1 MGTYRAPDRLVDTS
15 LLELNKQIAGNVDK
29 YDELFA
35 KRKEEQKLQM
45 EKNEKLLREEEL
57 ARANSY
63 EKWNTE
69 LRRTRPAG
77 GYQDHVTAW
86 LQQLGDEYY
95 NLSGKTDAYSLKRI
109 GQLMS
114 VPQQLAEGQGA
125 MMAISK
131 QYGASLDF
139 AAGEAG
145 SVSPELSNNINLKY
159 VIDFY
164 GKKDGIRPSEE
175 GGRVSWNLHGNI
187 LNNNAFVQG
196 ALEGNDFI
204 RYNGDLDSVVDGTV
218 TGVKTGIGYDKIK
231 GQEVRV
237 LGDTKEVAYIS
248 NVEKNNLYR
257 SKMKNFSWKK
267 TIDNQDYMETVFP
280 QLVREVQLAYQKDI
294 EAGGDGGDAGL
305 LLYGEDRKK
314 GGAGKDLDYSVRLQQ
329 EISGLDAN
337 AQIGPYVGNNDRYS
351 IAALQ
356 REIAKYGFYQ
366 RSISDKY
373 LQPDKINTGLTY
385 DNRTKNVDDNSTAEK
400 KNFRT
405 NVQKLEN
412 IKLYKDNLAFSKDVV
427 KTLLKEGGS
436 WDNIAT
442 YTYNTDTG
450 EYESSKPGAE
460 VIKPN
465 ATDRMNAIE
474 KIARKLNEINQLN
487 IKTLDASQKGEWML
501 KGDNLVFQP
510 ADVEA
515 DDQIYGD
522 NIIGDV
528 NKLNQLL
535 TVAGE
540 GMNKDVFNYYKNHG
554 IGSKHFDATKLTTEK
569 EIKAMKAK
577 MEKGDTITVMI
588 NGKPVTFAY

>member
-15 LLELNKQIAGNVDK
+15 LLELNKQIAGNIDK

-95 NLSGKTDAYSLKRI
+95 NLSGKTDAYSLKRM

-114 VPQQLAEGQGA
+114 IPQQLAEGQGA

-159 VIDFY
+159 VIDFH
-164 GKKDGIRPSEE
+164 GRKDGIRPSEE
-175 GGRVSWNLHGNI
+175 GGRVSWNLGGYT

-204 RYNGDLDSVVDGTV
+204 RYNGNLDSVVDGTV
-218 TGVKTGIGYDKIK
+218 TGVKTSIGYDKQGVVVKDLRNPKQI
-231 GQEVRV
+231 
-237 LGDTKEVAYIS
+237 AYID
-248 NVEKNNLYR
+248 NTEKNTVYR
-257 SKMKNFSWKK
+257 NQMRKFSWKK
-267 TIDNQDYMETVFP
+267 TIDNKDYMQTVFP
-280 QLVREVQLAYQKDI
+280 QLVREVQLAYQKDVA
-294 EAGGDGGDAGL
+294 AGNQSTSEAGL
-305 LLYGEDRKK
+305 LLYGEDRKP
-314 GGAGKDLDYSVRLQQ
+314 GGTDKEDLDYSVRLQQ

-337 AQIGPYVGNNDRYS
+337 AQIGPYVGDNNRYS

-356 REIAKYGFYQ
+356 RDIAKYGFYQ

-373 LQPDKINTGLTY
+373 MQPDKINTGVTY
-385 DNRTKNVDDNSTAEK
+385 TNQDKNVVDNRTADE
-400 KNFRT
+400 KNFARS
-405 NVQKLEN
+405 VQIPEN
-412 IKLYKDNLAFSKDVV
+412 IRIYKDNLAFSKDII
-427 KTLLKEGGS
+427 KTMSTKGTWTEDLGDKVIS
-436 WDNIAT
+436 WDVN
-442 YTYNTDTG
+442 G
-450 EYESSKPGAE
+450 R
-460 VIKPN
+460 IKG
-465 ATDRMNAIE
+465 IE
-474 KIARKLNEINQLN
+474 KLAKKLNEINQLN
-487 IKTLDASQKGEWML
+487 IKTLDASQKGTWML
-501 KGDNLVFQP
+501 KDNNLVFQP
-510 ADVEA
+510 ADPED
-515 DDQIYGD
+515 DDQIYRD
-522 NIIGDV
+522 NIIGDA
-528 NKLNQLL
+528 NKLNRLL

-540 GMNKDVFNYYKNHG
+540 GMDKKIFDYYKNTLRTG
-554 IGSKHFDATKLTTEK
+554 KHYDATKLTSEK

-588 NGKPVTFAY
+588 NGKPVTLVY